1 MKIKGYTFE
10 VTILNKR
17 ELNEI
22 LLFTKRKLSSDS
34 NLISKTEVV
43 LKNSLELEDQ
53 LVFIKYNNSGIEV
66 YRNSFIIPKIEIGTI
81 SIRYEIEEQK
91 ESYYLRYTKQNQN
104 DSTINDSTTKR
115 YYSFEYEDFN
125 ELELIPPVGIPV
137 TNLRI
142 WKSPLK
148 EIELERHSRD
158 IFNWGTE
165 FPNDESYISK
175 EIQTNSDPEFVKD
188 FFSEEFEFPENSRT
202 YQINSRKNKILEFAL
217 ESFMLRN
224 QTTKWVDI
232 VKNQEIDIDLNKI
245 KQIQIFS
252 RSLDSKWDESS
263 QNEGVRIFDEIKNEI
278 SSVEQPVA
286 DWRFGI
292 EYSPNYALDLDQM
305 RGLSSFNSINEWVG
319 NPELLYTQRYPA
331 LEDWRDSYFNRTE
344 GPLKYLKAMKL
355 HRWINANL
363 RGLIEKLIPFNV
375 NYLGFNN
382 VIEPHASE
390 RTKIKYPGVERHL
403 DPLGRL
409 DPTAFR
415 VLILSGTMRRM

>member
-17 ELNEI
+17 KLNEI
-22 LLFTKRKLSSDS
+22 LFFTKRKLSSADS
-34 NLISKTEVV
+34 LISKTEVV

-232 VKNQEIDIDLNKI
+232 VKNQEIDIDLNKTDEDFI
-245 KQIQIFS
+245 VLFVIAKKDQDLPSNLSINNNDPIHSSESLRFSDFENLDDNFNIYPNPTNSNIYISKPTSVESFTCIIKTFDGKQIIDKVYDKDAEIE
-252 RSLDSKWDESS
+252 L
-263 QNEGVRIFDEIKNEI
+263 QNFENGIYYITIYIDGQVFETKKIIK
-278 SSVEQPVA
+278 
-286 DWRFGI
+286 
-292 EYSPNYALDLDQM
+292 L
-305 RGLSSFNSINEWVG
+305 
-319 NPELLYTQRYPA
+319 
-331 LEDWRDSYFNRTE
+331 
-344 GPLKYLKAMKL
+344 
-355 HRWINANL
+355 
-363 RGLIEKLIPFNV
+363 
-375 NYLGFNN
+375 
-382 VIEPHASE
+382 
-390 RTKIKYPGVERHL
+390 
-403 DPLGRL
+403 
-409 DPTAFR
+409 
-415 VLILSGTMRRM
+415 